1 MEKLT
6 RKFMPLN
13 IQLFAENGTS
23 GDGTPASENTT
34 SNPAPQPKTYSED
47 EYNKLKSA
55 LDKANAEAKQN
66 KEALRAKQTDEE
78 KAKELQENQAKEHEA
93 IKKELRELKL
103 SNSLISGGYTQEE
116 ATKII
121 ELRLSDDD
129 IAFAK
134 YLNELRKGLIDQTTQ
149 ETKKQFSKE
158 NHVPGG
164 TSGDGTTS
172 RAIEKAKS
180 FHKADNTDLAWGI
193 FKQKQ

>member
-1 MEKLT
+1 MEKQA

-23 GDGTPASENTT
+23 GDGTQTSENANANTT
-34 SNPAPQPKTYSED
+34 PQPKTYSED

-66 KEALRAKQTDEE
+66 KDALRAKQTDEE
-78 KAKELQENQAKEHEA
+78 KAKELQETQAKEHEA

-116 ATKII
+116 ASKII

-129 IAFAK
+129 VAFAK
-134 YLNELRKGLIDQTTQ
+134 YLNDLRKGLIDRTTQ

-158 NHVPGG
+158 NHLPGG
-164 TSGDGTTS
+164 TSGDGGTS
-172 RAIEKAKS
+172 RAVEKAKS
-180 FHKADNTDLAWGI
+180 FHKADNTELAWGI
-193 FKQKQ
+193 FKQK